1 MAAAAATVTVA
12 AAATVTVAV
21 TADADAGVHGLGF
34 AEFFQR
40 LVLEQRR
47 KERKLGDKSRLA
59 PRCPLSSNGITTK
72 VCASVNF
79 AATLEYI

>member
-1 MAAAAATVTVA
+1 MAAVAATVTVA

-34 AEFFQR
+34 AEFFHR

-47 KERKLGDKSRLA
+47 KRAQIR
-59 PRCPLSSNGITTK
+59 
-72 VCASVNF
+72 
-79 AATLEYI
+79 